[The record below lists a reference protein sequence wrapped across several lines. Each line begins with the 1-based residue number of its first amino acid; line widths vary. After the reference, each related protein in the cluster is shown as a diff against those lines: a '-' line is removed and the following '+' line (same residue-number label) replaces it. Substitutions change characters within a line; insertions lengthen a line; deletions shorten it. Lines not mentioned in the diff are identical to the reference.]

1 MTQDRGLFF
10 NKIRDFHGVM
20 FEFHPSGTLFAYNGL
35 RWESLTG
42 LEPGQ
47 FEQGLEFIL
56 GHLGADIRLKHKNQ
70 MSWRSPIEVG
80 NTEWICH
87 YSFEYQSLRISRA
100 PSRQARL
107 EEWGFTETQIRALSG
122 PGQLTLVTGPQLSGK
137 STVQRLL
144 FRAAELGGA
153 LPVWKTPGHQ
163 LSSPRLWY
171 FSDERNISPKES
183 AELVFRGQSVCLAFE
198 SLDLETCLTRFFSEV
213 DERWHDRLVLQVN
226 IVEVRLL
233 PGMEK
238 LVVPFSSF
246 YQLRY
251 CPEPMMVK
259 RDWAALQTWNEGSK
273 DAINVRS
280 LNQALLQGVIRRWID
295 METAFAASPY
305 PEGLDLL
312 LKRIGV

>member
-1 MTQDRGLFF
+1 MVQERGVFF
-10 NKIRDFHGVM
+10 SKIRDFHGVM
-20 FEFHPSGTLFAYNGL
+20 FEFHPSGSLFAYNGL
-35 RWESLTG
+35 RWESLPS
-42 LEPGQ
+42 LEKGQ
-47 FEQGLEFIL
+47 FEEGLESIL
-56 GHLGADIRLKHKNQ
+56 NRLGADVRLKHKNQ
-70 MSWRSPIEVG
+70 MSWRSQIEIG
-80 NTEWICH
+80 NADWICH

-107 EEWGFTETQIRALSG
+107 EEWGFTETQIRALSY

-144 FRAAELGGA
+144 FRSAELGGA

-171 FSDERNISPKES
+171 FGDERNIQPKE
-183 AELVFRGQSVCLAFE
+183 ATELVFKGQSVCLAFE
-198 SLDLETCLTRFFSEV
+198 SLDLETCLTRFFCEV
-213 DERWHDRLVLQVN
+213 DERLQERLVMQLNV
-226 IVEVRLL
+226 VEVRLL
-233 PGMEK
+233 PGTEQ
-238 LVVPFSSF
+238 LIVPFSSF

-251 CPEPMMVK
+251 CPEPMIAK
-259 RDWAALQTWNEGSK
+259 RDWASLQTWNEGSK

-280 LNQALLQGVIRRWID
+280 LNQALLQGVIRRRID
-295 METAFAASPY
+295 METAFAASPH